1 MFLCLQHVAGFSP
14 IGISSRQSISTTSL
28 SSSPATDTS
37 STSLDGIS
45 DFNEWFTSNQGTKI
59 NNIKHAIFNWGR
71 GLEFTSRST
80 SGKSALVCL
89 YLIALCISYNVLT
102 YVTLISLYHHKC
114 YNARLPDLNNVAV
127 VPRKLVLNTPYSD
140 DVDNENYS
148 NWDMKLSCML
158 WEECQKGKDSL
169 YYG

>member
-1 MFLCLQHVAGFSP
+1 MRAKVHDIMRNLLLCMFLCLQHVAGFSP
-14 IGISSRQSISTTSL
+14 IGISSRQSIISTTSL

-45 DFNEWFTSNQGTKI
+45 EFEEWFTSNQGTKI

-80 SGKSALVCL
+80 S
-89 YLIALCISYNVLT
+89 
-102 YVTLISLYHHKC
+102 
-114 YNARLPDLNNVAV
+114 DLNNVAV

-140 DVDNENYS
+140 DVDNESYS
-148 NWDMKLSCML
+148 NWDTKLSCML
-158 WEECQKGKDSL
+158 WEECQKGKDSI